1 MRNLFRLIAKHYFV
15 LLFILLE
22 GLSLLFVFQFNPYQ
36 KSLFVNFSRELNAA
50 LYQRIGKINDYLY
63 LREENEKLLIENTR
77 LRNLISQNKTIVR
90 IVELNGSGTDTITL
104 DDRWDHYYIP
114 AGVIN
119 NSVNKQYNYI
129 TIDKGAN
136 QGVKEDMGVIAYDGV
151 VGVVAGVSQNFAT
164 VIPILNRNFRV
175 GSKIERNNY
184 FGILEWDGWDPRFA
198 RLREIPLHVD
208 VKKGDKIVTSG
219 FSAIFPP
226 GYMVGEVES
235 IKVTEGNFY
244 DIKVKLDVNFNNLTQ
259 VNLIGNIYQ
268 DEKVELEKSMGYD

>member
-1 MRNLFRLIAKHYFV
+1 MRNLFRLIAKHYFI

-36 KSLFVNFSRELNAA
+36 KSVFVNFSRGLNSA

-63 LREENEKLLIENTR
+63 LREENEKLLLENTR
-77 LRNLISQNKTIVR
+77 LRNFHSQNTNEIIIRESKGVAY
-90 IVELNGSGTDTITL
+90 DTTVIQG
-104 DDRWDHYYIP
+104 RWDYYFIP
-114 AGVIN
+114 ADVIN

-129 TIDKGAN
+129 TIDKGTN
-136 QGVKEDMGVIAYDGV
+136 QGVKEDMGVISYGQV
-151 VGVVAGVSQNFAT
+151 VGVVAGVSKNFAT

-175 GSKIERNNY
+175 GSKIERNDY

-208 VKKGDKIVTSG
+208 VNKGDKIVTSG

-226 GYMVGEVES
+226 GYGVGEVES
-235 IKVTEGNFY
+235 IKAAEGNFY
-244 DIKVKLDVNFNNLTQ
+244 DIKVRLNVNFNNLTH
-259 VNLIGNIYQ
+259 VNLIGNIYGE
-268 DEKVELEKSMGYD
+268 EKGELEKSMGYD